1 MNLYKIGLLC
11 LSICVIIGM
20 LILMYFDKLNIKI
33 FETFESNRF
42 NVYRLGD
49 IIRHMDNHVISDKY
63 LDLHKNTIGYEY
75 AKNTNKKNDY
85 KTLKKICDKR
95 KNDLNDLPKQN
106 ELIIHVR
113 LGDVIEKSIYT
124 VDEYLEKERVSKGE
138 TISSNVVY
146 IKSRKFFENYILN
159 EINKIKDIDTVIFVG
174 GDHRNLD
181 SLNKSNEYLQKV
193 SKIFRDNGYKTHI
206 KFNEH
211 TADEDFV
218 YLSNAKYYVP
228 TGGGF
233 SKSVM
238 EMVKLNNNIVYD
250 KYLDLGKIGY

>member
-1 MNLYKIGLLC
+1 MKLYKIGLLF
-11 LSICVIIGM
+11 LFICIIIVL
-20 LILMYFDKLNIKI
+20 LILIYSSNKLNV
-33 FETFESNRF
+33 ETFESNRF

-63 LDLHKNTIGYEY
+63 LNLHKNTIGYEY
-75 AKNTNKKNDY
+75 AKSTNKKNDY
-85 KTLKKICDKR
+85 KTLKTICDKR
-95 KNDLNDLPKQN
+95 KQNLNDVPKKN

-124 VDEYLEKERVSKGE
+124 VDEYLNKERVSKGN

-146 IKSRKFFENYILN
+146 IKSREFFENYILN
-159 EINKIKDIDTVIFVG
+159 EINNIKKIDTVIFVG
-174 GDHRNLD
+174 GDHRDLD
-181 SLNKSNEYLQKV
+181 SLEKSNEYLKKV
-193 SKIFRDNGYKTHI
+193 SKIFKDNGYKTII

-211 TADEDFV
+211 TADEDFI
-218 YLSNAKYYVP
+218 YLSNSKYYVP

-238 EMVKLNNNIVYD
+238 EMVKLNNNVVYD
-250 KYLDLGKIGY
+250 KYLDMGKIGY

>member
-1 MNLYKIGLLC
+1 MKLYKIGLLF
-11 LSICVIIGM
+11 LFICIIIVL
-20 LILMYFDKLNIKI
+20 LILIYSSNKLNV
-33 FETFESNRF
+33 ETFESNRF

-63 LDLHKNTIGYEY
+63 LNLHKNTIGYEY
-75 AKNTNKKNDY
+75 AKSTNKKNDY
-85 KTLKKICDKR
+85 KTLKTICDKR
-95 KNDLNDLPKQN
+95 KQNLNDVPKKN

-124 VDEYLEKERVSKGE
+124 VDEYLEKERLSKGN
-138 TISSNVVY
+138 TISSEVVY
-146 IKSRKFFENYILN
+146 IKSRDFFENYILN
-159 EINKIKDIDTVIFVG
+159 EINKIKEIDTIIFVG

-193 SKIFRDNGYKTHI
+193 SKIFKDNGYKTII

-211 TADEDFV
+211 TADEDFI
-218 YLSNAKYYVP
+218 YLSNSKYYVP

-238 EMVKLNNNIVYD
+238 EMVKLNNNVVYD
-250 KYLDLGKIGY
+250 KYLDMGKIGY